1 MRRRTFSLTTL
12 LAAAVLGGSTLVAPA
27 QADEAPPP
35 PRKRA
40 PSSQSKSKGEAPP
53 AIRCQNNS
61 ECTAGQVCKPVGDHK
76 ECQAAPRPM
85 PVPT

>member
-12 LAAAVLGGSTLVAPA
+12 LAAAVLGGSTLIAPA

-35 PRKRA
+35 RKRA
-40 PSSQSKSKGEAPP
+40 PSTQSKSKQEAPP

-76 ECQAAPRPM
+76 ECQAAPRPI